1 MQINSI
7 QGDPKDQKCS
17 KYPSPEDIVIFQPE
31 LDGFGGEERVILAL
45 SKELHARGM
54 SHSVLCYWDHINLDK
69 YAQWPLRVYELK
81 PARNFLSKAL
91 SLRRCLAYLHKHG
104 SPIPI
109 LFNIQAAYHAGT
121 AVNSPYHL
129 RIPDTY
135 SLLNYETE
143 EQIDEKEAF
152 IESLVRP
159 VSDTFRNYF
168 TAHGI
173 RKPVHFITNTIALRT
188 EMEHLYGRRAEVIY
202 LGGFGSPHYDRAPR
216 ERTPIELFTV
226 SRLETSKRID
236 WILQGLAETRGNTT
250 QFPPW
255 RLHVAGKGPELEAL
269 EKMSADL
276 GLSDAVIFHGFVSDE
291 QLHALYE
298 KSHIF
303 LMPAKQGYGLPAIEA
318 LYYKLGLVISEES
331 GVVELL
337 ENTSWVSIAR
347 GGKPE
352 FVNALKD
359 MLLRVNQPDFFDTPL
374 PELPTEESWAGE
386 MIRNCGW

>member
-1 MQINSI
+1 MN
-7 QGDPKDQKCS
+7 QGDRKDQKYT
-17 KYPSPEDIVIFQPE
+17 KYPSPKDIVIFQPE

-45 SKELHARGM
+45 SKELHARGKP
-54 SHSVLCYWDHINLDK
+54 HSVLCYWDHMNLAK
-69 YAQWPLRVYELK
+69 YAQWPLRVYALK

-91 SLRRCLAYLHKHG
+91 SLRRCLAYLHKNG

-109 LFNIQAAYHAGT
+109 LFNIQSAYHAGT

-129 RIPDTY
+129 RIPDTF
-135 SLLNYETE
+135 SLLDFKTE
-143 EQIDEKEAF
+143 EQTHEKETF
-152 IESLVRP
+152 IESLFRP
-159 VSDTFRNYF
+159 VSVSFRNYF

-173 RKPVHFITNTIALRT
+173 RKPLHFITNTAALRN
-188 EMEHLYGRRAEVIY
+188 EMEHLYGRKAEVIY

-216 ERTPIELFTV
+216 ERAPIELFTV

-250 QFPPW
+250 PFPQW
-255 RLHVAGKGPELEAL
+255 RLHIAGKGPELEAL

-291 QLHALYE
+291 QLHSLYE
-298 KSHIF
+298 KSHVF

-318 LYYKLGLVISEES
+318 LYYKLGLVLSEES

-337 ENTSWVSIAR
+337 ENTSWVSVAR
-347 GGKPE
+347 GGKAG

-359 MLLRVNQPDFFDTPL
+359 MLLRVNEPDFFDRPL
-374 PELPTEESWAGE
+374 PELPTEESWARE
-386 MIRNCGW
+386 MIKNCGW